1 MKGVAVSVPPEYAAF
16 GITADDH
23 TGGWRYDGREVAVL
37 YDKGYHLFTTEAS
50 SKKAV
55 YLKVHRDSK
64 NRIKS
69 LQELDKKQMQ
79 ELLEDTG
86 LIFE

>member
-1 MKGVAVSVPPEYAAF
+1 MMAERLQFFMIKD
-16 GITADDH
+16 ITCS
-23 TGGWRYDGREVAVL
+23 
-37 YDKGYHLFTTEAS
+37 TEAS

>member
-1 MKGVAVSVPPEYAAF
+1 M
-16 GITADDH
+16 
-23 TGGWRYDGREVAVL
+23 
-37 YDKGYHLFTTEAS
+37 FTTEAS
-50 SKKAV
+50 SKRAV

-86 LIFE
+86 LVFE